1 MDSLVAD
8 LRYGL
13 RLLRKS
19 PLFAMITVAT
29 LALGIGANT
38 AIYAV
43 VDAVLIRPLPYTD
56 PDRLAMVWEDVSDL
70 SFPRNT
76 PAPGN
81 YFSWKELNR
90 VFTDMAAT
98 RGASAN
104 LTLGGP
110 PEQIVGRRVTANF
123 FSVLGVQPA
132 LGRTFTDDE
141 DRSGAAVTV
150 ISHGLWLRRYG
161 GNPNVIGA
169 DVMMNGSRRSIIGV
183 MPRGFVFRS
192 REIDFW
198 NPIQFTPAETTTR
211 GSHFLNVVARLAPG
225 VTLEQARQ
233 DMHDVAR
240 RLTDQFPDTNTRVG
254 AVVIPLKEDLLGDAG
269 LQLIVLMSAA
279 GCVLLIACA
288 NIAGLLLSRA
298 MSRRGEMA
306 VRSALGATSRRLVRQ
321 MVIESLILA
330 LAGGALGLAL
340 VPAGMTVLQAM
351 VPVGL
356 EGSSGLDGT
365 LLGFALVAALGTG
378 LLFSLVP
385 AAHTAR
391 ASLQQTL
398 HEAGRSRIGSRTMT
412 RDALVVVQVATALV
426 LLVAAGLLLRTL
438 DNLRRI
444 DLGFR
449 AGNLLTMRTTLPASK
464 YQDPTVR
471 LAFYDRVIAD
481 VRALPG
487 VEDAAYI
494 STLPFLSVGNTS
506 GYDVEGQAT
515 RLGQDSLFRVGT
527 ANYLRTIGVQLLE
540 GRLLLDSDNRDA
552 PRVVVINE
560 TFARQ
565 HWPGESALG
574 RRVRFGSKD
583 PWRTIVGVVRDV
595 RERGYELEMKPGTY
609 VPYAQQLTSWFP
621 ESLVI
626 RTTRDSTAIAQAARR
641 IVASVDPDQPVAAVR
656 TMNEIVDQNVADRT
670 DQTRLVG
677 AFAGLAL
684 LLAGI
689 GLYGVLSYGV
699 SQRAREIGLRMALG
713 ASAGSVTRLVI
724 GRGLTLT
731 ALGLGIGL
739 AAAWAA
745 ARSLTTLLYGVQAAD
760 PATFGGVVALL
771 AAVALAACTVPALR
785 AARVDPMEVL
795 RQE

>member
-1 MDSLVAD
+1 MDGLLAE

-13 RLLRKS
+13 RLVRKS
-19 PLFAMITVAT
+19 PVFALITIGT

-43 VDAVLIRPLPYTD
+43 VDAVLLRPLPYSE
-56 PDRLAMVWEDVSDL
+56 PERLMMVWEDASDV

-76 PAPGN
+76 PAPAN
-81 YFSWKELNR
+81 YFSWKEQNR
-90 VFTDMAAT
+90 VFSDIAAT
-98 RGASAN
+98 RGAAAN

-123 FSVLGVQPA
+123 FAVLGVRPA
-132 LGRTFTDDE
+132 LGRAFTEEE

-150 ISHGLWLRRYG
+150 ISYGLWQRRYG
-161 GNPNVIGA
+161 GSPDVIGSDA
-169 DVMMNGSRRSIIGV
+169 MMNGSRRTIIGV
-183 MPRGFVFRS
+183 MPRGFVFRN
-192 REIDFW
+192 RDIDFW
-198 NPIQFTPAETTTR
+198 NPMQFTAAETAAR
-211 GSHFLNVVARLAPG
+211 GSHYLNVVARLAAG

-233 DMHDVAR
+233 EMESIAR
-240 RLTDQFPDTNTRVG
+240 RLEEQFPGTNARIG
-254 AVVIPLKEDLLGDAG
+254 AVVVPLKEDLLGDTS
-269 LQLIVLMSAA
+269 LQLMVLMSAA
-279 GCVLLIACA
+279 GCVLLIACT
-288 NIAGLLLSRA
+288 NIAGLLLTRA

-306 VRSALGATSRRLVRQ
+306 VRTALGATSRRLVRQ
-321 MVIESLILA
+321 MMIESLILA
-330 LAGGALGLAL
+330 LAGGVLGLAL
-340 VPAGMTVLQAM
+340 VPAGITVLAAM
-351 VPVGL
+351 VPIGIQ
-356 EGSSGLDGT
+356 SSPGLDGT
-365 LLGFALVAALGTG
+365 LLTFSMVVALGTG

-385 AAHTAR
+385 AAHAAR
-391 ASLQQTL
+391 ASLHQTL
-398 HEAGRSRIGSRTMT
+398 QEGGRSRIGSRALT
-412 RDALVVVQVATALV
+412 RDLLVVVQVATALV
-426 LLVAAGLLLRTL
+426 LLVAAGLLVRTL
-438 DNLRRI
+438 DNLRSI

-449 AGNLLTMRTTLPASK
+449 IDHLLTMRTTLPVPK
-464 YQDPTVR
+464 YRDPNAR
-471 LAFYDRVIAD
+471 LAFYDRVVAE

-494 STLPFLSVGNTS
+494 STLPFLSVGNTL
-506 GYDVEGQAT
+506 GYTVEGQPEA
-515 RLGQDSLFRVGT
+515 LGQDSLFRVGT
-527 ANYLRTIGVQLLE
+527 ADYLKTLGVRLLE

-552 PRVVVINE
+552 PRVMVINE
-560 TFARQ
+560 TFARK

-574 RRVRFGSKD
+574 RRVRFGSND
-583 PWRTIVGVVRDV
+583 SWRTIVGVVRDV

-609 VPYAQQLTSWFP
+609 VAYAQQLTDWFP

-626 RTTRDSTAIAQAARR
+626 RTSEEPTAIAPTVRR
-641 IVASVDPDQPVAAVR
+641 IIAGVDPDQPVAAVR
-656 TMNEIVDQNVADRT
+656 TMREIVDLDVADRT

-731 ALGLGIGL
+731 ALGLGLGL
-739 AAAWAA
+739 ALAWAV
-745 ARSLTTLLYGVQAAD
+745 ARSLTTLLYGVEAAD
-760 PATFGGVVALL
+760 PSTFAAVIALL
-771 AAVALAACTVPALR
+771 SLVALAACAVPAVR